1 MDEMVTANGQTVAV
15 TGNLPHGDI
24 RIGHLE
30 AGGNGGGT
38 SVNRLHGIRIHIIRQ
53 TAGATDT

>member
-1 MDEMVTANGQTVAV
+1 MDEMVTANGQAVAV

-30 AGGNGGGT
+30 TSGNGGST